1 MRVACDTGGTFTDL
15 LVEDDRVLRIY
26 KAHTVPHDPSKGILD
41 ALCIAATDR
50 GVSVRDLLG
59 QCEVFLHGTTHAIN
73 AVITGRTARTAFLTT
88 AGHLDVL
95 TFREGG
101 RADPFDHTVEYPE
114 PYVPR
119 SLTFEVEERIDCCG
133 SIDTPLNEAQVAAIA
148 HRLAKQDIEAVAICF
163 LWSIVNPAHEL
174 RAAEIIRAALPDV
187 AVSLS
192 HQVNPILREY
202 RRASATAINA
212 SLKPIM
218 TGYLGGIEQRLRA
231 AGFAGRVLILTSQ
244 GGTMDASDIAEVPI
258 QAINSGPSMAP
269 VAGRY
274 YAKQGDAARNVIVTD
289 AGGTTYDV
297 SVVRDERIPRTRETW
312 IGGAYRGHMTGFAS
326 VEVKSV
332 GAGGGSI
339 AWVDNGGVL
348 HVGPMSAGA
357 DPGPACY
364 GRGGVRPTVTDA
376 CVALGYIDP
385 NNFLGG
391 SQRLD
396 PAAARKVIE
405 ADVARPLR
413 CSIEEA
419 AIAVFELV
427 TENMVQAIADIT
439 INQGIDPQESVL
451 LGGGGAGGLNSVLIA
466 RRLGCPVVL
475 FPETGAALSAAGAL
489 IADLST
495 EYRAAC
501 FTSSD
506 RFDYP
511 TTKATLDELRRRARE
526 FIEGP
531 GKRSLDHRI
540 QFFAEARY
548 PNQVWE
554 LEVPLGQDALET
566 DAHLADLVSRF
577 HAEHLQ
583 VFAISDPESPIEI
596 VSLSARVHCRLRDG
610 DLRRLDGAARAP
622 TSGQR
627 RAYFPETSWVQTR
640 VLRPG
645 DLNAELAGVGPAIIE
660 SPYTTIVINPGAR
673 FHVSDNGSILV
684 SPRVTEQ

>member
-1 MRVACDTGGTFTDL
+1 
-15 LVEDDRVLRIY
+15 
-26 KAHTVPHDPSKGILD
+26 
-41 ALCIAATDR
+41 
-50 GVSVRDLLG
+50 
-59 QCEVFLHGTTHAIN
+59 
-73 AVITGRTARTAFLTT
+73 
-88 AGHLDVL
+88 
-95 TFREGG
+95 
-101 RADPFDHTVEYPE
+101 
-114 PYVPR
+114 
-119 SLTFEVEERIDCCG
+119 
-133 SIDTPLNEAQVAAIA
+133 
-148 HRLAKQDIEAVAICF
+148 
-163 LWSIVNPAHEL
+163 
-174 RAAEIIRAALPDV
+174 
-187 AVSLS
+187 
-192 HQVNPILREY
+192 
-202 RRASATAINA
+202 
-212 SLKPIM
+212 
-218 TGYLGGIEQRLRA
+218 
-231 AGFAGRVLILTSQ
+231 
-244 GGTMDASDIAEVPI
+244 MDASDIAEVPI

-274 YAKQGDAARNVIVTD
+274 YAKQGRAARNVIVTD

-339 AWVDNGGVL
+339 AWVDKGGVL

-376 CVALGYIDP
+376 CVTLGYIDP

-396 PAAARKVIE
+396 SAAARKVIE
-405 ADVARPLR
+405 AEVARPLR
-413 CSIEEA
+413 CSVEEA

-466 RRLGCPVVL
+466 RRLGCPAVL

-511 TTKATLDELRRRARE
+511 TANATLGELRRQAQE

-531 GKRSLDHRI
+531 GKRSLDHQI
-540 QFFAEARY
+540 HFFAEARY
-548 PNQVWE
+548 PSQVWE
-554 LEVPLGQDALET
+554 LEVPVGQGALET
-566 DAHLADLVSRF
+566 DSHLADLVSRF

-596 VSLSARVHCRLRDG
+596 VSLSARVYCRLRDG
-610 DLRRLDGAARAP
+610 DLRRLDGVAHAP
-622 TSGQR
+622 TRAMR
-627 RAYFPETSWVQTR
+627 RAYFPQTSWVQTE
-640 VLRPG
+640 VLRSS
-645 DLNAELAGVGPAIIE
+645 DLKAELSGAGPAIIE

-673 FHVSDNGSILV
+673 FRVANNGSILV
-684 SPRVTEQ
+684 SPQVTEQ